1 MGLFDKIKKVFTG
14 ESKEKDQ
21 EKQGEE
27 AGGQASQTQ
36 KTNQGQKVS
45 ASPSS
50 DQGQAEST
58 DLDLDSSSLQP
69 SQEKH
74 QADIAGQPSQKQV
87 KEEEEQGQ
95 PGQGHTGQGQDDHD
109 RAQTGG
115 NQAQD
120 SQAGSDQAQASQTS
134 QVQTPGDQGQASKFN
149 SDQAQAQTSN
159 RPAQT
164 SQSEK
169 DQEDPEAGQ
178 PSRRDP
184 EEVARLEAQK
194 YTEGLSKSRRSFT
207 RRLNELFANFR
218 YEDEEFFEELEDLL
232 IESDVGFEA
241 TMFISEVMRHEA
253 KVENIRTMKDAERV
267 LVKTM
272 VDLYGDTNPDYIE
285 FNDNPDGLTVILF
298 VGVNGVGKTTTI
310 AKMAHQYQ
318 EQGKKVILAAGDT
331 FRAGAIEQLH
341 VWGDRIGAPVVST
354 QKGGDPAAVVYDGI
368 AQAKDQGAD
377 VLLIDTAG
385 RLQNKKNLMN
395 ELEKMKR
402 VISREIP
409 DAPHETLLVLDA
421 TTGQNALSQAK
432 IFKETTD
439 VTGIV
444 LTKMDGTAKGG
455 IVLAIGKELGIP
467 VKFVGLGETM
477 DDLHAFDTEKF
488 AIGLFRDLIEQTV

>member
-45 ASPSS
+45 ASPSP
-50 DQGQAEST
+50 DQEQGDSLDQ
-58 DLDLDSSSLQP
+58 DLDTSRLQP

-74 QADIAGQPSQKQV
+74 QADIAGQTSQTQAQ
-87 KEEEEQGQ
+87 KEEGK
-95 PGQGHTGQGQDDHD
+95 D
-109 RAQTGG
+109 
-115 NQAQD
+115 
-120 SQAGSDQAQASQTS
+120 QAGQS
-134 QVQTPGDQGQASKFN
+134 QVDPVDRDRDQSKQAGPDQGQSHPQ
-149 SDQAQAQTSN
+149 SPDPVSPSLEGQSG
-159 RPAQT
+159 PAG
-164 SQSEK
+164 
-169 DQEDPEAGQ
+169 EDPEASQ
-178 PSRRDP
+178 PSRPDP
-184 EEVARLEAQK
+184 EKVARLEAQK
-194 YTEGLSKSRRSFT
+194 YTEGLTKSRRSFT

-267 LVKTM
+267 LVRTM

-285 FNDNPDGLTVILF
+285 FNDNPEGLTVILF

-488 AIGLFRDLIEQTV
+488 AIGLFRDLIEQTA